1 MTKFILLYK
10 GPATPA
16 SEMTQEQTEQV
27 IAGWQTWVERVGG
40 ALEGEP
46 TELNGYSIVEAD
58 DLDGALA
65 LVEGHPFLSD
75 RTGNFSVDVYELLPI
90 PM

>member
-1 MTKFILLYK
+1 M
-10 GPATPA
+10 AA
-16 SEMTQEQTEQV
+16 
-27 IAGWQTWVERVGG
+27 WQSWIERVGAALVDIG
-40 ALEGEP
+40 APMANGASVVDDGSTGEP

-58 DLDGALA
+58 DRNGALA